1 MIISGH
7 ITAIALKR
15 VLANLNKNVLFSQL
29 DKIAH
34 DFILSA
40 GAQPSFTTVDDYQY
54 TTCITKNSE
63 VVHGIPRPIPAN
75 DGDIIS
81 VDIGVV
87 YKGLHSDVATTVPVG
102 RIRASTRK
110 FLDVG
115 ESTLRRS
122 IDQARVGNTIGDI
135 SSTIGENLQ
144 SAGYSVV
151 KSLTGHGVGYKLH
164 EEPMIPGFGKKH
176 TGAKIKEG
184 MTLAIEVIYAQGS
197 GEVFCQKDG
206 WTIATVDGS
215 LAALFE
221 QSILVT
227 KNGPIVL
234 TPYL

>member
-1 MIISGH
+1 MIISGK
-7 ITAIALKR
+7 IAAQALKR
-15 VLANLNKNVLFSQL
+15 VLANLNTNVLFSRL

-81 VDIGVV
+81 IDTGAV
-87 YKGLHSDVATTVPVG
+87 YKGLHSDIATTVPVG
-102 RIRASTRK
+102 QIPPSTQK
-110 FLDVG
+110 FLNVG
-115 ESTLRRS
+115 KSTLS
-122 IDQARVGNTIGDI
+122 LAIEQARVGNTIGDI
-135 SSTIGENLQ
+135 SSTIGENVQ

-151 KSLTGHGVGYKLH
+151 KSLTGHGVGYQLH

-197 GEVFCQKDG
+197 GEVLLQKDG
-206 WTIATVDGS
+206 WTISTVDGS

-221 QSILVT
+221 QSILVA